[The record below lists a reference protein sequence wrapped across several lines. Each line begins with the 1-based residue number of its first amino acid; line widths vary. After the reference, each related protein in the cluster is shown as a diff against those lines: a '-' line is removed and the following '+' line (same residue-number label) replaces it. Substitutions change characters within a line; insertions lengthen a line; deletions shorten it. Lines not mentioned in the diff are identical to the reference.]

1 MSLIS
6 ALLSLSLVAPEA
18 AGQAIGK
25 LDAPTAAV
33 WTGQRSWDA
42 AAESRFG
49 NFVATIGRAVAERRC
64 RTLAACLNDPQ
75 VNPLWSAQ
83 PAKLRF
89 HADCADVPYI
99 LRAYFALHEDLPFA
113 YSRSMHGR
121 GRDVRYYKDA
131 RPSGLCSWLDSP
143 TPRSLLQ
150 GLGRV
155 VHSGYFRT
163 APSVESADFYQ
174 AEISRSAIRPG
185 SMYYDPNGHVVVVY
199 ELRPSGDVLFFD
211 GHPDGFLTHG
221 VLSEKNVRG
230 GVSQGGGFKN
240 FRPIVTQRTGPEES
254 GGKGTPEVKIVQA
267 ANAQIP
273 EFGSTRPF
281 DSSQYVIAGQRVGF
295 HAWVRAKLGS
305 LLAPKPA
312 PPAVVV
318 TRAEGAP
325 RTPGT
330 E

>member
-6 ALLSLSLVAPEA
+6 ALLSLSLVAPA
-18 AGQAIGK
+18 QPGQSTGPSAGK
-25 LDAPTAAV
+25 LDAPTSTV

-42 AAESRFG
+42 AAESRYG
-49 NFVATIGRAVAERRC
+49 EFVATIGRAVAERRC

-75 VNPLWSAQ
+75 INPLWSAM
-83 PAKLRF
+83 PAKLRV

-150 GLGRV
+150 GLSRV

-163 APSVESADFYQ
+163 APGVENADFYQ
-174 AEISRSAIRPG
+174 TEISPGAIRPG
-185 SMYYDPNGHVVVVY
+185 TLYYDPNGHVVVVY
-199 ELRPSGDVLFFD
+199 ALRPTGEILFFD

-240 FRPIVTQRTGPEES
+240 FRPIVTARTGPQ
-254 GGKGTPEVKIVQA
+254 VKVVQA

-273 EFGSTRPF
+273 DYGSTKPF
-281 DSSQYVIAGQRVGF
+281 DSSQYVVAGQRVGF
-295 HAWVRAKLGS
+295 HAWVRAKLAAA
-305 LLAPKPA
+305 LAPKSPT
-312 PPAVVV
+312 VVL
-318 TRAEGAP
+318 TRPDGAP

>member
-6 ALLSLSLVAPEA
+6 ALLSLSLVAPA
-18 AGQAIGK
+18 SGPVDQASKI
-25 LDAPTAAV
+25 DAPTASV

-42 AAESRFG
+42 AAELRFG
-49 NFVATIGRAVAERRC
+49 NFVATIGHAVADRRC

-75 VNPLWSAQ
+75 INPLWSAQ
-83 PAKLRF
+83 PAKLRL

-113 YSRSMHGR
+113 YTRSMHGR

-131 RPSGLCSWLDSP
+131 HPSGLCSWLDSP

-150 GLGRV
+150 GLSRV

-163 APSVESADFYQ
+163 APHVENADFYQ
-174 AEISRSAIRPG
+174 AEISRGAIRPG
-185 SMYYDPNGHVVVVY
+185 TLYYDPNGHVVVVY
-199 ELRPSGDVLFFD
+199 ELKPNGDVLFFD

-240 FRPIVTQRTGPEES
+240 FRPIVTQRTGPDA
-254 GGKGTPEVKIVQA
+254 KPEAKPEIRIVQA

-273 EFGSTRPF
+273 EFGGTRPF

-305 LLAPKPA
+305 LLAPKPTA
-312 PPAVVV
+312 AKVLA
-318 TRAEGAP
+318 REDGAP